1 MKIKNIVIFV
11 IVAII
16 GGIAFWKRDYLKQK
30 LGFSPAVATGEEM
43 QERKSLPAPNPNGN
57 STNNSSSNNGVW
69 VECTGYPIKAGCK
82 GPLVK
87 SLQKTLNKI
96 YKVGIAE
103 DGYFG
108 PQTEAVLVA
117 NGYGNSVEAAD
128 MAKLARAMMPF

>member
-1 MKIKNIVIFV
+1 MKTKNIVIVV

-16 GGIAFWKRDYLKQK
+16 GGIIFWKRDYLKQK

-43 QERKSLPAPNPNGN
+43 QERKSLPAPGPN
-57 STNNSSSNNGVW
+57 TNTNGSSNSGGW

-82 GPLVK
+82 GQMVK

-117 NGYGNSVEAAD
+117 NGYGPSVEAED
-128 MAKLARAMMPF
+128 MAKMAKAMMPFKL